1 MIVIN
6 IHLSLNK
13 TNDILLNISNKK
25 DSINNNNSY
34 YIKENFTL
42 GEIINEK
49 CFQQLKKKLLKEQ
62 LINQHNKK
70 INVSYLRKNR

>member
-34 YIKENFTL
+34 LIKENFIL
-42 GEIINEK
+42 GEILNEK
-49 CFQQLKKKLLKEQ
+49 CFLKLKRKLIKEQ

>member
-34 YIKENFTL
+34 LIKENFIL
-42 GEIINEK
+42 GEILNEK
-49 CFQQLKKKLLKEQ
+49 CFL
-62 LINQHNKK
+62 
-70 INVSYLRKNR
+70 